1 MHSKADERR
10 RRMGETKVA
19 QEVESYPAIIGGE
32 RVNGKGTFDVV
43 DPSTGRTCAAVT
55 RCGESEI
62 DQAVQAA
69 RDAHENTWRR
79 TTPTERARV
88 LHRIA
93 ELLRRDHEELARLES
108 MDTGKPLKQAR
119 TDAAVAARYFEFYA
133 NTVESFYGDTIPAI
147 EGTFAYTLRE
157 PFGVTAHIIPW
168 NYPIQIG
175 CRSVAP
181 ALATG
186 NCCVMK
192 PAEEAPLTPIRL
204 GELALEAGLPPGAL
218 NIVPG
223 FGGEAGA
230 PLAAHAGIDHLAF
243 TGSLE
248 VGQIVSK
255 AAAENVIPVT
265 LELGG
270 KSPNIVF
277 ADADIEGAVPVIV
290 NSIIQNA
297 GQTCAAGSRLLVDRR
312 VQDRVVDAVAKRFK
326 EITIGPGLEDPDL
339 GPIISEEQLER
350 VDSYVQAGKGE
361 ASLLAGG
368 GVAREDQLR
377 GGFFF
382 EPTLFGGV
390 APNDRLSQEEVFGPV
405 LVASSFD
412 GPEEAAAMANGTDYG
427 LVAAVWT
434 RDVGKA
440 HWLAREIRAGQ
451 VYVNTYGA
459 GGGVE
464 LPFGGF
470 KKSGHGR
477 EKGYEALFEYSQVKT
492 VAIKYGA

>member
-1 MHSKADERR
+1 MS
-10 RRMGETKVA
+10 TV
-19 QEVESYPAIIGGE
+19 QVENYPAIIGGE
-32 RVNGKGTFDVV
+32 RVNAGRTFEVL
-43 DPSTGRTCAAVT
+43 DPSTGQPCAEVA
-55 RCGESEI
+55 RCGEAEI
-62 DQAVQAA
+62 NQAVEAA
-69 RDAHENTWRR
+69 REAHENTWRR
-79 TTPTERARV
+79 TTPAERARV

-119 TDAAVAARYFEFYA
+119 TDATVAARYFEFYA
-133 NTVESFYGDTIPAI
+133 NTIESFYGDTIASAGEI
-147 EGTFAYTLRE
+147 FAYTLRE
-157 PFGVTAHIIPW
+157 PHGVTAHIIPW

-175 CRSVAP
+175 SRSVAP
-181 ALATG
+181 ALAAG

-192 PAEEAPLTPIRL
+192 PAEEAPLNPIRL

-223 FGGEAGA
+223 FGEEAGA
-230 PLAAHAGIDHLAF
+230 PLAAHSGIDHLAF
-243 TGSLE
+243 TGSVE
-248 VGQIVSK
+248 VGQLVSK
-255 AAAENVIPVT
+255 AAADNVIPVT

-277 ADADIEGAVPVIV
+277 DDADIESAVPIIV

-297 GQTCAAGSRLLVDRR
+297 GQTCAAGSRLLVDQS
-312 VQDRVVDAVAKRFK
+312 VKDQVVEAVAKRFG
-326 EITIGPGLEDPDL
+326 EIEIGPGLEDPDL
-339 GPIISEEQLER
+339 GPIISKEQRER
-350 VDSYVQAGKGE
+350 VDSYVQVGKQE
-361 ASLLAGG
+361 ADLLAGG
-368 GVAREDQLR
+368 NIPQEERLR
-377 GGFFF
+377 SGFFF
-382 EPTLFGGV
+382 VPTLFSGV
-390 APNDRLSQEEVFGPV
+390 SPGDRLAREEVFGPV

-412 GPEEAAAMANGTDYG
+412 DLEEAAELANSTDYG

-451 VYVNTYGA
+451 VFINTYGA

-477 EKGYEALFEYSQVKT
+477 EKGYEALYEYSQVKT
-492 VAIKYGA
+492 VAIKYGV